1 MHKGLTVWFTGLPCS
16 GKSTIAE
23 GVGVRLANLGYPIEM
38 IDGDVI
44 RQTLGQGLGFS
55 RADRDANV
63 QRVGFVAEMLTR
75 HGIIVLVS
83 LVSPYRAAR
92 DDVHVRIGSNNFL
105 EVFVDAPLPVCEKRD
120 VKGLYKRF
128 RAGEFTGMTGI
139 DDPYEPPLSPDVT
152 CYTGRES
159 IMTCVDR
166 VYLSILR
173 NVYKHPLE
181 RIPYETLP

>member
-23 GVGVRLANLGYPIEM
+23 GVAAQLGRSYFTKYAIEM

-92 DDVHVRIGSNNFL
+92 DEVHARIGPHNFL
-105 EVFVDAPLPVCEKRD
+105 EVYV
-120 VKGLYKRF
+120 
-128 RAGEFTGMTGI
+128 
-139 DDPYEPPLSPDVT
+139 
-152 CYTGRES
+152 
-159 IMTCVDR
+159 
-166 VYLSILR
+166 
-173 NVYKHPLE
+173 
-181 RIPYETLP
+181 